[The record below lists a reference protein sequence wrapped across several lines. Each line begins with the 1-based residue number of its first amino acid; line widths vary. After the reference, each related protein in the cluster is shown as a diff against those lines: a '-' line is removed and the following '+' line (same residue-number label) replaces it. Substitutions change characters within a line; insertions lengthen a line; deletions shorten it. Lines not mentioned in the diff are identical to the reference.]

1 MTELL
6 TKVVV
11 FAQAHGAPPPP
22 GGGPAPA
29 PAEEESGNFLVSPNV
44 GIMIW
49 TLLAFGI
56 TMLILK
62 RAAFPRIASALD
74 KRRRAIEESIE
85 HAERTRKEA
94 DELLDEYRARLKEA
108 REQAEDIVA
117 RARKASDRLAD
128 EAKADAK
135 QTREEMMED
144 TRREIEFE
152 KRRAIEELRRE
163 VANLTVLATE
173 KVAKKSLDDDDHK
186 RLIED
191 ALQEFDWSAL
201 SGENG
206 NGASAGQPGSV
217 PTADPAEGA

>member
-1 MTELL
+1 MTEVLL
-6 TKVVV
+6 KVVV
-11 FAQAHGAPPPP
+11 FAQTHAAPPPP
-22 GGGPAPA
+22 GAPPAPH
-29 PAEEESGNFLVSPNV
+29 AEEESGNFLVSPDV

-49 TLLAFGI
+49 TLIAFGI
-56 TMLILK
+56 TLVLL
-62 RAAFPRIASALD
+62 RRLAFPRIASFLD

-85 HAERTRKEA
+85 HAERVRVEA
-94 DELLDEYRARLKEA
+94 DELLHEYRERLKEA

-128 EAKADAK
+128 DAKADAK

-173 KVAKKSLDDDDHK
+173 KVTRKSLDAEDHK
-186 RLIED
+186 RLIDD

-201 SGENG
+201 SGEDG
-206 NGASAGQPGSV
+206 NGATAGQPGSV
-217 PTADPAEGA
+217 PTADPMEGS

>member
-1 MTELL
+1 VTEVL

-11 FAQAHGAPPPP
+11 FAQTHGAPPPP
-22 GGGPAPA
+22 GGAP
-29 PAEEESGNFLVSPNV
+29 PAEEESGNFLVSPDV
-44 GIMIW
+44 GLMIW

-56 TMLILK
+56 TLIILR
-62 RAAFPRIASALD
+62 RAAFPRIADALD
-74 KRRRAIEESIE
+74 KRRKAIEDSIE
-85 HAERTRKEA
+85 HAERTRHEA
-94 DELLDEYRARLKEA
+94 DQLLNEYRERLKEA

-135 QTREEMMED
+135 QTREEMMAD

-152 KRRAIEELRRE
+152 TRRAVEEIRRE
-163 VANLTVLATE
+163 VANLTVIATE
-173 KVAKKSLDDDDHK
+173 KVTRKSLDGDDHK
-186 RLIED
+186 RLIDE

-206 NGASAGQPGSV
+206 NGAGQPGSV
-217 PTADPAEGA
+217 PTEDPAEGG